1 MEDALRQA
9 VAAGIAGEG
18 AEDAAVAGLGSAP
31 PSGSESEVIAFK
43 MKVGTALRRVFDGVL
58 DDEQLTPVV
67 LDTFLALAQLLVRR
81 GLAYPA
87 LPLHLLA
94 DLFEARPLDECK
106 RFWSILEDKSA
117 ALLPVLPLAEQRGN
131 RSELMLLQLSNALL
145 VRASK
150 VMDTD
155 FAGRI
160 HVFLAR
166 LLPLEHKAFLNLG
179 GNFHTDN
186 VTAFEPATSDDEV
199 RPPSVRQSIKPSV
212 ARGA

>member
-9 VAAGIAGEG
+9 VAAGITGEG

-31 PSGSESEVIAFK
+31 PSGSESEVSAFK

-117 ALLPVLPLAEQRGN
+117 GTVWIDDLRLLPGP
-131 RSELMLLQLSNALL
+131 SP
-145 VRASK
+145 
-150 VMDTD
+150 
-155 FAGRI
+155 FAGRSAPYVSPFC
-160 HVFLAR
+160 HPYRHA
-166 LLPLEHKAFLNLG
+166 AF
-179 GNFHTDN
+179 
-186 VTAFEPATSDDEV
+186 
-199 RPPSVRQSIKPSV
+199 KPN
-212 ARGA
+212 